1 MGEKYIHVPVV
12 DGSTILPAWGD
23 GVTQAL
29 ERIDALSIDYEL
41 LLSSVPFT
49 ATVAAKSWCTDSQY
63 IYALSGTTGFYR
75 RNVSTGVWQLLANF
89 PVASMN
95 AHYAAICR
103 LGTNIYVIYGEYLN
117 NKLYVYSIT
126 GNSWTEKTLPASFGG
141 NGGNLSIISDG
152 TRYLYLYGAA
162 TLGGHRFD
170 TVGNTFSAI
179 PLSAEFF
186 SPTQEPTLYT
196 GPIDGKL
203 VNVRVVVGQARIFT
217 RAAGGDGSDLVERGV
232 LIGGQGYTACLIS
245 PSEMLIANG
254 SDSAYPLSL
263 VDIVSGTVKQL
274 VMPRSSNAL
283 ILGPDHYVYAFT
295 GTHLVRFKLGRQWQ
309 SWMR

>member
-217 RAAGGDGSDLVERGV
+217 RAAGGSGSDIVERGV